1 MYYLSNYSSPIGKI
15 VLFSDDNFLIGL
27 WFENQKHFASTL
39 SYPFSNEENWII
51 KQAKKWLDLYFSNQK
66 PNFNVPIK
74 FIGSE
79 FQKEVWTELLNISY
93 GYSVSYGD
101 IAKNISYK
109 NQAKKISPRAIGSA
123 VGKNPISII
132 VPCHRVLSK
141 NNKLNGYAGGLDR
154 KKYLLQLEN
163 ISFNE

>member
-27 WFENQKHFASTL
+27 WFENQKYFASTL

-79 FQKEVWTELLNISY
+79 FQKEVWTELLNINY
-93 GYSVSYGD
+93 GYTVSYGD

-109 NQAKKISPRAIGSA
+109 KKISPRAIGSA

-132 VPCHRVLSK
+132 VPCHRVLGK

-163 ISFNE
+163 IPFNE